1 MPADL
6 VTSELALVALR
17 QVLADP
23 NAPAAAKTQAARTL
37 LEVEG
42 LLGRHAPAPVASR
55 QDLSTMTRA
64 ELLVELEAMRQGPG
78 DADIVRTSQDDGR
91 RKPRKR

>member
-6 VTSELALVALR
+6 VISELALVALR

-23 NAPAAAKTQAARTL
+23 DAPAAAKTQAARTL

-78 DADIVRTSQDDGR
+78 EGDTMRTQGESER
-91 RKPRKR
+91 RKPSKR